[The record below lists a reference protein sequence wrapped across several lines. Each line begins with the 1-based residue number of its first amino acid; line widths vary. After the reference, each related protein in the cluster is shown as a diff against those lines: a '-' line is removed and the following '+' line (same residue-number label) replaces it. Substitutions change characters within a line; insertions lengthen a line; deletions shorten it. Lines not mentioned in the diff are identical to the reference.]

1 MVALHSKA
9 AGDSEALKRSAT
21 RIRPSPPASR
31 ATVCSRSPAAAG
43 RASGSDSARV
53 ALSKAAGSAVAASR
67 LKVGGSSTCSFEEES
82 RWKVAEGSGTWLG
95 LGLGLGL
102 ELGLGYPN
110 PYPNPNQAEGS
121 GTATGRPAAS
131 SAALTRSTCGASRKR
146 ARKVAEAPGARVA
159 SVGGSHGSDVL
170 HSSCA

>member
-1 MVALHSKA
+1 M
-9 AGDSEALKRSAT
+9 
-21 RIRPSPPASR
+21 
-31 ATVCSRSPAAAG
+31 
-43 RASGSDSARV
+43 
-53 ALSKAAGSAVAASR
+53 
-67 LKVGGSSTCSFEEES
+67 
-82 RWKVAEGSGTWLG
+82 
-95 LGLGLGL
+95 
-102 ELGLGYPN
+102 
-110 PYPNPNQAEGS
+110 AEGS